1 MKIKECRVRTI
12 HIPFVTTF
20 KHSLSSRSEVESI
33 IVEVD
38 TDTGAV
44 GYGEAVPRDFVTGET
59 VEGVREKLLKLI
71 FPGIIGKSFNSFREI
86 EEWITNLDK
95 CVPGLQE
102 RDLCVKT
109 GIELALLDAAG
120 KEFNCSVV
128 EFLGGGKAK
137 EIIYSGIISAE
148 QPSVVKKT
156 LEMCKLASIR
166 EIKMKVGDDIIMDLE
181 NIKQARSLLGE
192 TASIRVDVNA
202 AWDLA
207 TAKENLLKFMDLGVV
222 AVEQPM
228 PVASRDDY
236 PFLNEFLAGR
246 MDLCIDESLCTIADG
261 LWMAEHRGATIFNLR
276 ISKNGGLINALRLYN
291 IAKKA
296 GIRCQ
301 LGAQVGETSLLS
313 SAGRI
318 LAVVTG
324 DLVFHEGSFGTLL
337 LSFDLTRQP
346 IGFSNAGIGTADVV
360 TRERGLGVNV
370 DQELLNKMTT
380 SIHTIAS

>member
-1 MKIKECRVRTI
+1 
-12 HIPFVTTF
+12 
-20 KHSLSSRSEVESI
+20 
-33 IVEVD
+33 
-38 TDTGAV
+38 
-44 GYGEAVPRDFVTGET
+44 
-59 VEGVREKLLKLI
+59 
-71 FPGIIGKSFNSFREI
+71 
-86 EEWITNLDK
+86 
-95 CVPGLQE
+95 
-102 RDLCVKT
+102 
-109 GIELALLDAAG
+109 
-120 KEFNCSVV
+120 
-128 EFLGGGKAK
+128 
-137 EIIYSGIISAE
+137 
-148 QPSVVKKT
+148 
-156 LEMCKLASIR
+156 
-166 EIKMKVGDDIIMDLE
+166 
-181 NIKQARSLLGE
+181 
-192 TASIRVDVNA
+192 
-202 AWDLA
+202 
-207 TAKENLLKFMDLGVV
+207 
-222 AVEQPM
+222 
-228 PVASRDDY
+228 
-236 PFLNEFLAGR
+236 

-346 IGFSNAGIGTADVV
+346 IVFSNAGIGTADVV